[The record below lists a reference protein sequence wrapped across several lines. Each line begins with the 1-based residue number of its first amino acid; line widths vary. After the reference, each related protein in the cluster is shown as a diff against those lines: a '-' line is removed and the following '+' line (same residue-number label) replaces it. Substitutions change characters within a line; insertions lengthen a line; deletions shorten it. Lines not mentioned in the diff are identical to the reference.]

1 MDTYANILL
10 ITIPIFLVLIV
21 IEVSYGVWKNDQ
33 KHSYMDTISSLSSGF
48 TNLMVDILGLGI
60 IIFSY
65 PFFYER
71 LKIVELEESILLYFL
86 AFVCVDFASYCHH
99 RLKHSIN
106 VFWNMHVIHHSSE
119 EFNLA
124 CALRQS
130 ITNNLGI
137 GILFL
142 IPAALLGV
150 PAKMISILGPLHL
163 FGQFWYHTRHI
174 GKLGWLEYILVTPS
188 QHRVHHAINKEY
200 IDKNLAAIFC
210 IWDRAFGT
218 FQEELDDVPCVYGT
232 LKPVNTWN
240 PLLINFQHLSFLIQD
255 AWHTNNIGDKLK
267 IWFMPTGWRP
277 QDIIDKYPR
286 NSVDNVYRQK
296 KYKPNYTLL
305 HKIFVGFH
313 FITLNIVLFI
323 FLNSFADLSFFDKSG
338 YLILIFSTIFSFSSI
353 MDGFKWSV
361 SFEFVRI
368 IIGVMVI
375 LMQGDF
381 QLTSNLSMSI
391 FLLSYLI
398 ISFILNLLVQ
408 KSVPERILQEIS

>member
-10 ITIPIFLVLIV
+10 ITIPIFLVLIIV
-21 IEVSYGVWKNDQ
+21 EISYGVWKNDL

-60 IIFSY
+60 IIVSY
-65 PFFYER
+65 PFFYNR
-71 LKIVELEESILLYFL
+71 LKVIELEESILLYFF
-86 AFVCVDFASYCHH
+86 AFICVDFASYCHH

-106 VFWNMHVIHHSSE
+106 IFWNMHVIHHSSE

-142 IPAALLGV
+142 VPAALIGV
-150 PAKMISILGPLHL
+150 PPKMISILGPLHL

-174 GKLGWLEYILVTPS
+174 GKLGWIEYILVTPS

-232 LKPVNTWN
+232 LKPVRTWN
-240 PLLINFQHLSFLIQD
+240 PILINFQHLWFLIQD
-255 AWHTNNIGDKLK
+255 AWHTSSVLDKAK

-277 QDIIDKYPR
+277 KDVVKKIPR
-286 NSVDNVYRQK
+286 SKVDNVFNQEKYRLE
-296 KYKPNYTLL
+296 YSLI
-305 HKIFVGFH
+305 HKVFVGFH
-313 FITLNIVLFI
+313 FLTLNIVLYI
-323 FLNSFADLSFFDKSG
+323 FLSSFANLSFADKTG
-338 YLILIFSTIFSFSSI
+338 YFLLIFSSIFSFSSV
-353 MDGFKWSV
+353 MDGYKWSIN
-361 SFEFVRI
+361 FEFIRI
-368 IIGVMVI
+368 LFGMLIVY
-375 LMQGDF
+375 F
-381 QLTSNLSMSI
+381 QQELFLTYNSSMTMFLSC
-391 FLLSYLI
+391 YLI
-398 ISFILNLLVQ
+398 VSAILNTLILR
-408 KSVPERILQEIS
+408 SVPDRIN

>member
-10 ITIPIFLVLIV
+10 ITIPIFLILIV
-21 IEVSYGVWKNDQ
+21 VEVSYGVWKKDQ

-106 VFWNMHVIHHSSE
+106 IFWNMHVIHHSSE

-240 PLLINFQHLSFLIQD
+240 PILINFQHLSFLIQD

-368 IIGVMVI
+368 IIGVIVI

-381 QLTSNLSMSI
+381 QLTSNPSMSI

>member
-10 ITIPIFLVLIV
+10 ITIPIFLVLII
-21 IEVSYGVWKNDQ
+21 IEISYGVWKNDQ

-60 IIFSY
+60 IILSY

-71 LKIVELEESILLYFL
+71 LKIIELEESILLYFI

-106 VFWNMHVIHHSSE
+106 IFWNMHVIHHSSE

-142 IPAALLGV
+142 VPAAILGI
-150 PAKMISILGPLHL
+150 PPQMISILGPLHL

-174 GKLGWLEYILVTPS
+174 GKLGWIEYVLVTPS
-188 QHRVHHAINKEY
+188 QHRVHHAINEEY

-210 IWDRAFGT
+210 VWDRAFGT

-232 LKPVNTWN
+232 LKPVQTWN
-240 PLLINFQHLSFLIQD
+240 PILINFQHIYYLIQD
-255 AWHTNNIGDKLK
+255 AWHTSNLVDKFK

-277 QDIIDKYPR
+277 NDVIVKIPR
-286 NSVDNVYRQK
+286 SKVEDVFSQK
-296 KYKPNYTLL
+296 KYKPKYNLI

-313 FITLNIVLFI
+313 FLILNIVLYI
-323 FLNSFADLSFFDKSG
+323 FLSSFGSLSLADKTL
-338 YLILIFSTIFSFSSI
+338 YLTLIFSTIFSFSSV
-353 MDGFKWSV
+353 MDGFKWSTT
-361 SFEFVRI
+361 FEFLRI
-368 IIGVMVI
+368 IIGMLVIYFQEELILTDNPTISLFLLTYLVLSVI
-375 LMQGDF
+375 L
-381 QLTSNLSMSI
+381 N
-391 FLLSYLI
+391 FL
-398 ISFILNLLVQ
+398 IL
-408 KSVPERILQEIS
+408 KSVPSRIS

>member
-10 ITIPIFLVLIV
+10 ITIPIFLVLIIV
-21 IEVSYGVWKNDQ
+21 EISYGVWKNDL

-60 IIFSY
+60 IIVSY

-71 LKIVELEESILLYFL
+71 LKVIELEESILLYFI

-106 VFWNMHVIHHSSE
+106 IFWNMHVIHHSSE

-142 IPAALLGV
+142 VPAALLGV
-150 PAKMISILGPLHL
+150 PPKMISILGPLHL
-163 FGQFWYHTRHI
+163 FAQFWYHTRHI
-174 GKLGWLEYILVTPS
+174 GKLGWIEYILVTPS

-232 LKPVNTWN
+232 LKPVRTWN
-240 PLLINFQHLSFLIQD
+240 PILINFQHLWFLIQD
-255 AWHTNNIGDKLK
+255 AWHTSSIIDKAK

-277 QDIIDKYPR
+277 KDVVKKIPR
-286 NSVDNVYRQK
+286 GKVDNVFNQEKYRLE
-296 KYKPNYTLL
+296 YSLI
-305 HKIFVGFH
+305 HKVFAGFH
-313 FITLNIVLFI
+313 FLTLNIVLYI
-323 FLNSFADLSFFDKSG
+323 FLSSFANLSFADKTG
-338 YLILIFSTIFSFSSI
+338 YFLLIFSSIFSFSSV
-353 MDGFKWSV
+353 MDGYKWSIN
-361 SFEFVRI
+361 FEFIRI
-368 IIGVMVI
+368 LFGI
-375 LMQGDF
+375 LIVYF
-381 QLTSNLSMSI
+381 QQELFLTYNSSMTMFLSC
-391 FLLSYLI
+391 YLI
-398 ISFILNLLVQ
+398 VSAILNTLILR
-408 KSVPERILQEIS
+408 SVPDRIN

>member
-10 ITIPIFLVLIV
+10 ITIPIFLVLIIV
-21 IEVSYGVWKNDQ
+21 EISYGVWKNDL

-60 IIFSY
+60 IIVSY

-71 LKIVELEESILLYFL
+71 LKVIELEESILLYFI

-106 VFWNMHVIHHSSE
+106 IFWNMHVIHHSSE

-142 IPAALLGV
+142 VPAALLGV
-150 PAKMISILGPLHL
+150 PPKMISILGPLHL

-232 LKPVNTWN
+232 LKPVRTWN
-240 PLLINFQHLSFLIQD
+240 PILINFQHLWFLIQD
-255 AWHTNNIGDKLK
+255 AWHTSSVLDKAK

-277 QDIIDKYPR
+277 KDVVKKIPR
-286 NSVDNVYRQK
+286 SKVDNVFNQEKYRLE
-296 KYKPNYTLL
+296 YSLI
-305 HKIFVGFH
+305 HKVFVGFH
-313 FITLNIVLFI
+313 FLTLNIVLYI
-323 FLNSFADLSFFDKSG
+323 FLSSFANLSFADKTG
-338 YLILIFSTIFSFSSI
+338 YFLLIFSSIFSFSSV
-353 MDGFKWSV
+353 MDGYKWSIN
-361 SFEFVRI
+361 FEFVRI
-368 IIGVMVI
+368 LFGI
-375 LMQGDF
+375 LIVYF
-381 QLTSNLSMSI
+381 QQELFLTYNSSMTMFLSC
-391 FLLSYLI
+391 YLI
-398 ISFILNLLVQ
+398 VSAILNTLILR
-408 KSVPERILQEIS
+408 SVPDRIN

>member
-10 ITIPIFLVLIV
+10 ITIPIFLFLII
-21 IEVSYGVWKNDQ
+21 IEISYGVWKNDQ

-71 LKIVELEESILLYFL
+71 LKVIELEESIFLYFI

-106 VFWNMHVIHHSSE
+106 IFWNMHVIHHSSE

-142 IPAALLGV
+142 VPAALLGV
-150 PAKMISILGPLHL
+150 PPKMISILGPLHL

-232 LKPVNTWN
+232 LKPVRTWN
-240 PLLINFQHLSFLIQD
+240 PILINFQHLWFLIQD
-255 AWHTNNIGDKLK
+255 AWHTSSILDKFK

-277 QDIIDKYPR
+277 RDVVKKIPR
-286 NSVDNVYRQK
+286 SKVENVFNQE
-296 KYKPNYTLL
+296 KYKFEYSFI
-305 HKIFVGFH
+305 HKVFVGFH
-313 FITLNIVLFI
+313 FLTLNIVLYI
-323 FLNSFADLSFFDKSG
+323 FLSSFASLSFADKTG
-338 YLILIFSTIFSFSSI
+338 YFLLIFSTIFSFSSV
-353 MDGFKWSV
+353 MDGYKWSIN
-361 SFEFVRI
+361 FEFVRI
-368 IIGVMVI
+368 FFGI
-375 LMQGDF
+375 LVLYF
-381 QLTSNLSMSI
+381 HEELFLTYNSSMIMFLSC
-391 FLLSYLI
+391 YLI
-398 ISFILNLLVQ
+398 VSAILNSLILR
-408 KSVPERILQEIS
+408 SVPDRIN